1 MERKGPPLN
10 QKLTKIFQDL
20 IWNNTKPEK
29 IENLLKSVL
38 PPENIEGLEPN
49 KVNIE
54 IWRTISHQTKSA
66 DLKLQNMQALV
77 QKSFAVIA
85 NMADD
90 LYKNRT
96 EKDEKVISQTIKDS
110 IRKCADAAVFLGKI
124 NQDILNL
131 RREKIAPE
139 LNQNYKQLTFKT
151 EDHPKLLFGDGLPK
165 TIKDISET
173 NKVSQS
179 LTQRHQPTLKWDTL
193 TKTGKP
199 FLFKSRGYQQRERP
213 RRNV

>member
-1 MERKGPPLN
+1 M
-10 QKLTKIFQDL
+10 

-29 IENLLKSVL
+29 IENPFKSVL

-54 IWRTISHQTKSA
+54 IWRTISQQTKSA
-66 DLKLQNMQALV
+66 NLKLQNMQALG

-96 EKDEKVISQTIKDS
+96 EKVICQTIKDS

-124 NQDILNL
+124 NQDILINIG
-131 RREKIAPE
+131 RENIAPK
-139 LNQNYKQLTFKT
+139 LNQNYK
-151 EDHPKLLFGDGLPK
+151 
-165 TIKDISET
+165 
-173 NKVSQS
+173 
-179 LTQRHQPTLKWDTL
+179 
-193 TKTGKP
+193 
-199 FLFKSRGYQQRERP
+199 
-213 RRNV
+213 